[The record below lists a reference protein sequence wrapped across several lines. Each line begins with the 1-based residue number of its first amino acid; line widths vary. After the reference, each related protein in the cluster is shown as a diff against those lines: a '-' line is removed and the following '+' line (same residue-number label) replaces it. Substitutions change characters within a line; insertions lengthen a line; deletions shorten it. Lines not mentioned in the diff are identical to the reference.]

1 MAPLI
6 SRRRFLTATGGALAA
21 AALGD
26 GFVREPAA
34 VELTR
39 HDLTIPGLDHR
50 LAGVRLGCVTD
61 VHLHRA
67 FSRAARAT
75 LALLERERPD
85 VVLLIGDMCNHRG
98 DLPLLG
104 DWARAARGSAATFA
118 VLGNWEHDGGIDRG
132 RGERTYGRA
141 GVELLYNSSARLMI
155 GGAGLTLVGI
165 DDPVA
170 GEPDLA
176 AAVRGLDAADAA
188 IWIVHAPGF
197 VDGVPRD
204 RFPAPAA
211 ILAGHTHGGQIRLPF
226 YAPYTPYG
234 SGRFVAGWY
243 RDTLAPLYVSRGIGT
258 VEIPARLFCPPEV
271 ALFTLSRG
279 EPPSTARPGR

>member
-1 MAPLI
+1 MALPPVLT
-6 SRRRFLTATGGALAA
+6 RRRFLRATGGALAA

-34 VELTR
+34 VQLTR
-39 HDLTIPGLDHR
+39 HDLAIPGLDPR
-50 LAGVRLGCVTD
+50 LAGLRLACVTD

-85 VVLLIGDMCNHRG
+85 VVLLIGDICNCRQ
-98 DLPLLG
+98 DLPVLG
-104 DWARAARGSAATFA
+104 DWARAARGTQATFA
-118 VLGNWEHDGGIDRG
+118 TLGNWEHDGGIDRG
-132 RGERTYGRA
+132 RGERTYGQA
-141 GVELLYNSSARLMI
+141 GVELLYNSSARVSI
-155 GGAGLTLVGI
+155 RGTELTLVGI

-176 AAVRGLDAADAA
+176 AAVRGLAAADPA

-197 VDGVPRD
+197 LDGVPRD
-204 RFPAPAA
+204 RFPQPAA
-211 ILAGHTHGGQIRLPF
+211 ILTGHTHGGQIRLPF

-243 RDTLAPLYVSRGIGT
+243 RDTLAPLYVSRGVGT
-258 VEIPARLFCPPEV
+258 VLIPARLFCPPEV
-271 ALFTLSRG
+271 AVFTVRDSSSRG
-279 EPPSTARPGR
+279 EAP

>member
-1 MAPLI
+1 MALPPVLT
-6 SRRRFLTATGGALAA
+6 RRRFLTATGGALAA

-34 VELTR
+34 VQLTR
-39 HDLTIPGLDHR
+39 HDLAIPGLDPR
-50 LAGVRLGCVTD
+50 LAGLRLACVTD

-85 VVLLIGDMCNHRG
+85 VVLLIGDICNYRR
-98 DLPLLG
+98 DLPVLG
-104 DWARAARGSAATFA
+104 DWARAARGTQATFA
-118 VLGNWEHDGGIDRG
+118 TLGNWEHDGGIDRG
-132 RGERTYGRA
+132 RGERTYDQA
-141 GVELLYNSSARLMI
+141 GVELLYNSSARVSI
-155 GGAGLTLVGI
+155 RGAELTLVGI

-176 AAVRGLDAADAA
+176 AAVRGLAAADPA

-197 VDGVPRD
+197 LDGVPRD
-204 RFPAPAA
+204 RFPQPAA
-211 ILAGHTHGGQIRLPF
+211 ILTGHTHGGQIRLPF

-243 RDTLAPLYVSRGIGT
+243 RDTLAPLYVSRGVGT
-258 VEIPARLFCPPEV
+258 VLIPARLFCPPEV
-271 ALFTLSRG
+271 AVLTLRDSSSRG
-279 EPPSTARPGR
+279 EAP